1 MIFDEPDEATRA
13 NEGEH
18 LFCPLNATLDLLTE
32 RWTLH
37 VLRTL
42 LGGTRRFNEISSEV
56 GLNAHTLRDRLRV
69 LEENGVVTRTV
80 ISKTPPNVEYSL
92 TEKGHALNKIFEEI
106 AAWGRQWMEPPRK

>member
-1 MIFDEPDEATRA
+1 MAEEPCETTRA
-13 NEGEH
+13 NESEH
-18 LFCPLNATLDLLTE
+18 LFCPLVATLDLLTE

-42 LGGTRRFNEISSEV
+42 LGGSRRFNEIAGEV

-80 ISKTPPNVEYSL
+80 ISRTPPNVEYTL
-92 TEKGHALNKIFEEI
+92 TEKGYALNKIFEEI